1 MGCKRFLFVCRSL
14 HGSQRRFQIVPNLPL
29 MRAIRSRKPH
39 RFESHQPCRQRV
51 LTDRR
56 EPPETR
62 ARRVRHDREVAEVAV
77 QRLGSGENQSVQWR
91 EVLQRNLPA
100 KRKRGVLFRSISEL
114 HGSEMLGNGSKT
126 VLDVLPIKFELRS
139 LDIEASQS
147 YVNMRMLRIEM
158 CYSHPFDRRAEI
170 GLDTAHY
177 VSREALQ
184 VETLTEFRGD
194 YKLPQAWVA
203 ALLPCEELRSYIDA
217 NRFRREP
224 GFLRLE

>member
-29 MRAIRSRKPH
+29 MWAIRSRKPH

-51 LTDRR
+51 LTDCR
-56 EPPETR
+56 EPPKTR
-62 ARRVRHDREVAEVAV
+62 ARRVRHHWEVAEIPV

-100 KRKRGVLFRSISEL
+100 KRKRGVLFRPISEL
-114 HGSEMLGNGSKT
+114 HGSEMLGNRSKT
-126 VLDVLPIKFELRS
+126 VLDVVSIQFELHS
-139 LDIEASQS
+139 LYIEASQS
-147 YVNMRMLRIEM
+147 YMNMRMLRIEM
-158 CYSHPFDRRAEI
+158 CHSHPFDRRAEI
-170 GLDTAHY
+170 GLHTAHY

-184 VETLTEFRGD
+184 VETLAEFRGD
-194 YKLPQAWVA
+194 YQLPQPWVA

-217 NRFRREP
+217 NCFRGEP

>member
-51 LTDRR
+51 LTDCR
-56 EPPETR
+56 EPPKTR
-62 ARRVRHDREVAEVAV
+62 ARRVRHDRQVAEVSV
-77 QRLGSGENQSVQWR
+77 QRFGSGENQSVQWR
-91 EVLQRNLPA
+91 EVLQRHLPA

-126 VLDVLPIKFELRS
+126 VLDVLPIQFELHS
-139 LDIEASQS
+139 LYIEASQS

-158 CYSHPFDRRAEI
+158 RYSHPFDRCAEI
-170 GLDTAHY
+170 GLDSAHY
-177 VSREALQ
+177 VPREALQ
-184 VETLTEFRGD
+184 IETLAEFRGD
-194 YKLPQAWVA
+194 DQLPQPWVA
-203 ALLPCEELRSYIDA
+203 ALLPCEELRSDIDA
-217 NRFRREP
+217 NGFRGEP